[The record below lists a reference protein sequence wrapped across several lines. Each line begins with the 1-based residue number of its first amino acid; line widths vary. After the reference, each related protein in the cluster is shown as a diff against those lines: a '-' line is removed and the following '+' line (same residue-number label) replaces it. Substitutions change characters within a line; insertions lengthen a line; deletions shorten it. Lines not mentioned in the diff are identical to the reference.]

1 MTSIYTVFKVLC
13 QKDAWALVKVD
24 SDTVVA
30 GTWPCNP
37 LPGQRFRGIFTR
49 THRGGA
55 LNNISH
61 VNADENAF
69 RKLLHDRKVSRK
81 EADALLKNGF
91 KKLRTALKK
100 NTVHAFKRWKGVGKA
115 TAAKALDTFQ
125 DFSHMYA
132 FRERW
137 FDTYPSLEEK
147 YRPEFDDFMR
157 GAPQAWKNPFKVL
170 LKAPKF
176 WGQSED
182 SDKHIQQF
190 ATIIAD
196 EVGISRDDMY
206 RKRYERA
213 ASILQQTSESGS
225 TWVRASTTTCPAD
238 EVDPYVVENTLCT
251 LEKYNNAERTIAR
264 VIDTLLAREESLEP
278 VPQCPQLDDTQ
289 IQAVHSAI
297 TKRVFILCGG
307 AGVGKSRTL
316 VQIVRQLGEHTLV
329 CAPTGKAVVRLIQE
343 GIEAR
348 TLHSAMY
355 MQQHDH
361 IRNLVLDEQSMQDIV
376 ILAALLE
383 KLTNLERIVFVGD
396 PFQLP
401 SVGPGALLRDLL
413 ACERISRTRLT
424 TVYRQEG
431 GLIVEN
437 ANRIRRGNT
446 HIRVDESFQRCSFD
460 ASRVVERFLRTPNA
474 TIVAAT
480 NKTVATLN
488 KMIHARIPHR
498 GPCLVVKFYGYGSP
512 WKMYVGDPMMN
523 VKNVR
528 DGDMYIANGDV
539 GTITSISEKSVTV
552 DFGHTSY
559 SWTGERAIQEHLRPT
574 YAITIHKAQGSEYPH
589 VICVVEYSRGMH
601 RQTLY
606 TAVTR
611 AKKTCT
617 VFETP
622 GALDKAIRTRPPL
635 RKTMLLERLNTCS
648 SPITTPSPPSSLRR
662 DAFPTTPAAPVK
674 ESLPTRKRLLE
685 RPGASTAKRRL
696 IFESPIKN

>member
-1 MTSIYTVFKVLC
+1 M
-13 QKDAWALVKVD
+13 
-24 SDTVVA
+24 
-30 GTWPCNP
+30 
-37 LPGQRFRGIFTR
+37 
-49 THRGGA
+49 
-55 LNNISH
+55 NNISH

-69 RKLLHDRKVSRK
+69 RKLLHDHRVSRK

-91 KKLRTALKK
+91 KKLRTALKR

-115 TAAKALDTFQ
+115 TAQKALDTFQ
-125 DFSHMYA
+125 EFSHMYA

-137 FDTYPSLEEK
+137 FDAYPTLEEK
-147 YRPEFDDFMR
+147 YRPEFDEFMR
-157 GAPQAWKNPFKVL
+157 GAPIAWKNPFKIL

-176 WGQSED
+176 WGQTED
-182 SDKHIQQF
+182 TDKHLQQF

-196 EVGISRDDMY
+196 EVGISRDDTY

-213 ASILQQTSESGS
+213 ATILQQTSESGS
-225 TWVRASTTTCPAD
+225 TWVRASTTTCPTD
-238 EVDPYVVENTLCT
+238 DIDPYVVENTLCT
-251 LEKYNNAERTIAR
+251 LEKYNKAERSIAR
-264 VIDTLLAREESLEP
+264 VIESLLTRKETSAH
-278 VPQCPQLDDTQ
+278 VPTCPQLDETQ
-289 IQAVHSAI
+289 LEAVHLAI

-316 VQIVRQLGEHTLV
+316 VEIVRKLGEDTLV

-343 GIEAR
+343 GLEAR

-355 MQQHDH
+355 LQQHDH

-376 ILAALLE
+376 ILSALLE
-383 KLTNLERIVFVGD
+383 KLTHLERIIFVGD

-413 ACERISRTRLT
+413 ACEKIPRTRLT
-424 TVYRQEG
+424 NIYRQEG
-431 GLIVEN
+431 GRIVEN

-446 HIRVDESFQRCSFD
+446 HLRED
-460 ASRVVERFLRTPNA
+460 ASFKTRPFDPTRVVEIFLRTPDA
-474 TIVAAT
+474 IIVAAT
-480 NKTVATLN
+480 NKTVAHLN

-498 GPCLVVKFYGYGSP
+498 GPCLTVKFYGYGTP

-528 DGDMYIANGDV
+528 DGETYIANGDV
-539 GTITSISEKSVTV
+539 GIITSMTEKGVTI

-559 SWTGERAIQEHLRPT
+559 TWSGERAIQEHLRPT
-574 YAITIHKAQGSEYPH
+574 YAITVHKAQGSEYPH
-589 VICVVEYSRGMH
+589 VLCVVEYSRGMH

-611 AKKTCT
+611 AKKSCT

-622 GALDKAIRTRPPL
+622 GALCRAIRTRPPV
-635 RKTMLLERLNTCS
+635 RKTMLQERLNTCF
-648 SPITTPSPPSSLRR
+648 SPITTPSHPSSLQRGTC
-662 DAFPTTPAAPVK
+662 PCTPRAPVK

-685 RPGASTAKRRL
+685 RPDTSTAKRRL